1 MYGEADIVVKVQSP
15 TEDEIGHLREGQVLI
30 CFLNG
35 PQEPE
40 LVEKLADAGVT
51 VFSNEAVPRTS
62 AAQAM
67 DALSSMG
74 SIAGYKCALIA
85 ADTIGKYVPMLS
97 TAAGTTKAANV
108 MVFGVAVAG
117 LQAMAIMNRLGGEVF
132 AYDIR
137 PETKE
142 QAESLGAT
150 FIDSEDEK
158 EDEGEDP
165 YEEYQPTGWRK
176 LMTSLGFYS
185 YAEPPRDRY
194 IVEGEEEE
202 EEDSEEEDEGWSQE
216 KLDEDQKLIRERMQ
230 EMDIVITTALVPGRK
245 APQLVDKDMV
255 ESMKPGSVIVDLAAE
270 SGGNCELTEA
280 GETVEHEGVRI
291 VGPVNLPSTMPIHAS
306 QLYSR
311 NMYNLIGHITEDQAE
326 DKDEK
331 DLHLNLDFEDE
342 IISRD
347 LHRARGRD
355 PPRADQGS
363 ASGGRMTS
371 QLLAELAI
379 FVISAFLGF
388 ELISRVPNLLHTPL
402 MSATN
407 AIHGIVLVG
416 AIIALASASDGF
428 TTTVGMIAVD
438 LRGDERGRRLLGY
451 EPDARHVRP
460 AEEAGQE
467 ERGIALAG
475 RDRSSPTSWLPRCS
489 STASGA

>member
-1 MYGEADIVVKVQSP
+1 LLVTTGPWKRTSGSDAIIWRVKVGIPKEVAEGERRVGLVPETVGRLVKDGFEVLVESGAGRDYNLDANYEEAGAKIVEDADGVYGEADIVVKVQSP
-15 TEDEIGHLREGQVLI
+15 TEDEFGLLREDQVLI

-40 LVEKLADAGVT
+40 LVEKLAEAGVT

-117 LQAMAIMNRLGGEVF
+117 LQAIAIMHRLGGEVF

-142 QAESLGAT
+142 QAQSLGAT

-158 EDEGEDP
+158 EEEEEDP
-165 YEEYQPTGWRK
+165 FEEYKPTGWRK

-185 YAEPPRDRY
+185 YAEPPRDQY

-202 EEDSEEEDEGWSQE
+202 EANSEEEDEGWSQE
-216 KLDEDQKLIRERMQ
+216 KLDEDQKLIRERME

-270 SGGNCELTEA
+270 SGGNCELTEV

-311 NMYNLIGHITEDQAE
+311 NMYNLIGHITEDRSE

-331 DLHLNLDFEDE
+331 DIHLDLDFEDE
-342 IISRD
+342 ITGETCIA
-347 LHRARGRD
+347 H
-355 PPRADQGS
+355 
-363 ASGGRMTS
+363 GGEIR
-371 QLLAELAI
+371 
-379 FVISAFLGF
+379 
-388 ELISRVPNLLHTPL
+388 
-402 MSATN
+402 
-407 AIHGIVLVG
+407 HGPTRE
-416 AIIALASASDGF
+416 ALQ
-428 TTTVGMIAVD
+428 
-438 LRGDERGRRLLGY
+438 
-451 EPDARHVRP
+451 
-460 AEEAGQE
+460 EAG
-467 ERGIALAG
+467 
-475 RDRSSPTSWLPRCS
+475 
-489 STASGA
+489 

>member
-1 MYGEADIVVKVQSP
+1 VKVGIPREVAEGERRVGLVPETVGRLVKDGFEVLVESGAGRDYNLDGAYEEAGASIAEGPEKVYGEADIVVKVQSP
-15 TEDEIGHLREGQVLI
+15 AEDEIGLLREGQVLI

-40 LVEKLADAGVT
+40 LVEKLAEAGVT

-62 AAQAM
+62 AAQSM

-117 LQAMAIMNRLGGEVF
+117 LQAMAIMNRLGASVF

-142 QAESLGAT
+142 QAQSLGAT

-158 EDEGEDP
+158 EDEQDSDGF
-165 YEEYQPTGWRK
+165 EEYQPTGWRK

-194 IVEGEEEE
+194 IVEGEEEQ
-202 EEDSEEEDEGWSQE
+202 DGSEEEDEGWSQE
-216 KLDEDQKLIRERMQ
+216 KLDEDQKLIRERME

-280 GETVEHEGVRI
+280 GETIEHKGVKI

-311 NMYNLIGHITEDQAE
+311 NMYNLIGHITEDRSE

-331 DLHLNLDFEDE
+331 DLHLDLDFEDE
-342 IISRD
+342 ITAETCIAHGGEIRHGPTRD
-347 LHRARGRD
+347 
-355 PPRADQGS
+355 
-363 ASGGRMTS
+363 
-371 QLLAELAI
+371 
-379 FVISAFLGF
+379 
-388 ELISRVPNLLHTPL
+388 
-402 MSATN
+402 
-407 AIHGIVLVG
+407 
-416 AIIALASASDGF
+416 ALQ
-428 TTTVGMIAVD
+428 
-438 LRGDERGRRLLGY
+438 
-451 EPDARHVRP
+451 
-460 AEEAGQE
+460 EAG
-467 ERGIALAG
+467 
-475 RDRSSPTSWLPRCS
+475 
-489 STASGA
+489 

>member
-1 MYGEADIVVKVQSP
+1 MVDSRTLSLIGDISITKRDFVGNGFPRERRSRSDAIIWRVKVGIPREVAEGERRVGLVPETVGRLVKDGFEVIVESGAGRDYNLDAAYEEAGASIAGGPDEVYGEADIVVKVQSP
-15 TEDEIGHLREGQVLI
+15 TEDEIGLLREGQVLI

-35 PQEPE
+35 PQEPD
-40 LVEKLADAGVT
+40 LVEKLAEAGVT

-117 LQAMAIMNRLGGEVF
+117 LQAMAIMNRLGAEVF

-142 QAESLGAT
+142 QAQSLGAT

-158 EDEGEDP
+158 EDEREQDG
-165 YEEYQPTGWRK
+165 YEEYEPTGWRK
-176 LMTSLGFYS
+176 IMTSLGFYS

-202 EEDSEEEDEGWSQE
+202 EEDGSEGEDEGWSKE
-216 KLDEDQKLIRERMQ
+216 KLDEDQKLIRKRME
-230 EMDIVITTALVPGRK
+230 EMDIVITTALVPGMK
-245 APQLVDKDMV
+245 APQLVDKEMV
-255 ESMKPGSVIVDLAAE
+255 ERMKPGSVIVDLAAE

-311 NMYNLIGHITEDQAE
+311 NMYNLIGHITEDRSE

-331 DLHLNLDFEDE
+331 DLHLDLDFEDE
-342 IISRD
+342 IIGETCIA
-347 LHRARGRD
+347 H
-355 PPRADQGS
+355 
-363 ASGGRMTS
+363 GGEIRHEPTR
-371 QLLAELAI
+371 E
-379 FVISAFLGF
+379 
-388 ELISRVPNLLHTPL
+388 
-402 MSATN
+402 
-407 AIHGIVLVG
+407 
-416 AIIALASASDGF
+416 ALQ
-428 TTTVGMIAVD
+428 
-438 LRGDERGRRLLGY
+438 
-451 EPDARHVRP
+451 
-460 AEEAGQE
+460 EAG
-467 ERGIALAG
+467 
-475 RDRSSPTSWLPRCS
+475 
-489 STASGA
+489 

>member
-1 MYGEADIVVKVQSP
+1 LVTAGPRKRRSGTDAIIWRVKVGIPKEVAEGERRVGLVPETVGRLVKDGFEVLVESGAGRDYNLDANYEEAGAKIVEDADGVYGEADIVVKVQSP
-15 TEDEIGHLREGQVLI
+15 TEDEIGLLREGQVLI

-40 LVEKLADAGVT
+40 LVEKLAEAGVT

-117 LQAMAIMNRLGGEVF
+117 LQAMAIMNRLGAEVF

-137 PETKE
+137 SETKE
-142 QAESLGAT
+142 QAQSLGAT

-158 EDEGEDP
+158 EEEEEDP
-165 YEEYQPTGWRK
+165 FEEYQPTGWRK
-176 LMTSLGFYS
+176 LMSSLGFYS

-194 IVEGEEEE
+194 IVEGEEEVQ
-202 EEDSEEEDEGWSQE
+202 DGSEEEDEEWSQE
-216 KLDEDQKLIRERMQ
+216 KLDEDQKLIRERME

-291 VGPVNLPSTMPIHAS
+291 VGPLNLPSTMPIHAS

-311 NMYNLIGHITEDQAE
+311 NMYNLIGHITEDRSE
-326 DKDEK
+326 NKDEK
-331 DLHLNLDFEDE
+331 DLHLDLDFEDE
-342 IISRD
+342 ITGETCIA
-347 LHRARGRD
+347 H
-355 PPRADQGS
+355 
-363 ASGGRMTS
+363 GGEIR
-371 QLLAELAI
+371 
-379 FVISAFLGF
+379 
-388 ELISRVPNLLHTPL
+388 
-402 MSATN
+402 
-407 AIHGIVLVG
+407 HGPTRE
-416 AIIALASASDGF
+416 ALQ
-428 TTTVGMIAVD
+428 
-438 LRGDERGRRLLGY
+438 
-451 EPDARHVRP
+451 
-460 AEEAGQE
+460 EAG
-467 ERGIALAG
+467 
-475 RDRSSPTSWLPRCS
+475 
-489 STASGA
+489 

>member
-1 MYGEADIVVKVQSP
+1 VKVGIPREVAEGERRVGLVPETVGRLVKDGFEVIVETGAGRDYNLDENYEEAGASVARGAEDVYGQADIVVKVQSP
-15 TEDEIGHLREGQVLI
+15 TEEEIGHLREGQVLI

-40 LVEKLADAGVT
+40 LVEQLAEAGVT
-51 VFSNEAVPRTS
+51 LFSNEAVPRTS

-108 MVFGVAVAG
+108 LVFGVAVAG
-117 LQAMAIMNRLGGEVF
+117 LQAIAIMNRLGGEVF

-142 QAESLGAT
+142 QAQSLGAT

-158 EDEGEDP
+158 EDEEEDP
-165 YEEYQPTGWRK
+165 FENYEPTGWRK

-202 EEDSEEEDEGWSQE
+202 EEDPEEDEGWSQE
-216 KLDEDQKLIRERMQ
+216 KLKEDQKLLRARMGQ
-230 EMDIVITTALVPGRK
+230 MDVVITTALVPGRK

-280 GETVEHEGVRI
+280 GKTVEHEGVRI

-311 NMYNLIGHITEDQAE
+311 NMYNLIGHITEDRAE
-326 DKDEK
+326 DKDDT

-342 IISRD
+342 IISETCIAHEGEIRQEGTREA
-347 LHRARGRD
+347 L
-355 PPRADQGS
+355 QE
-363 ASGGRMTS
+363 
-371 QLLAELAI
+371 AE
-379 FVISAFLGF
+379 
-388 ELISRVPNLLHTPL
+388 
-402 MSATN
+402 
-407 AIHGIVLVG
+407 
-416 AIIALASASDGF
+416 
-428 TTTVGMIAVD
+428 
-438 LRGDERGRRLLGY
+438 
-451 EPDARHVRP
+451 
-460 AEEAGQE
+460 
-467 ERGIALAG
+467 
-475 RDRSSPTSWLPRCS
+475 
-489 STASGA
+489 

>member
-1 MYGEADIVVKVQSP
+1 MLLVTICRRKRRPCSDAIIWRVKVGIPQEITEGERRVGLVPETVGRLIKDGFEVIVESGAGRDYNLDANYEEAGATVVDGADDVYGEADIVVKVQSP
-15 TEDEIGHLREGQVLI
+15 TEDEIGLLREGQVLI

-35 PQEPE
+35 PQNPE
-40 LVEKLADAGVT
+40 LVEKLAEAGVT

-62 AAQAM
+62 AAQSM

-117 LQAMAIMNRLGGEVF
+117 LQAMAIMNRLGAEVF

-158 EDEGEDP
+158 EDEEEDS
-165 YEEYQPTGWRK
+165 YEEYEPTGWRK

-202 EEDSEEEDEGWSQE
+202 KDNSDEEDEGWSQE
-216 KLDEDQKLIRERMQ
+216 KLDEDQKLIGERMQ

-311 NMYNLIGHITEDQAE
+311 NMYNLIGHITEDQSE

-331 DLHLNLDFEDE
+331 DLHLDLDFEDE
-342 IISRD
+342 II
-347 LHRARGRD
+347 GE
-355 PPRADQGS
+355 
-363 ASGGRMTS
+363 TC
-371 QLLAELAI
+371 
-379 FVISAFLGF
+379 
-388 ELISRVPNLLHTPL
+388 
-402 MSATN
+402 
-407 AIHGIVLVG
+407 
-416 AIIALASASDGF
+416 IAHDGE
-428 TTTVGMIAVD
+428 I
-438 LRGDERGRRLLGY
+438 RH
-451 EPDARHVRP
+451 EPTREALQ
-460 AEEAGQE
+460 EAG
-467 ERGIALAG
+467 
-475 RDRSSPTSWLPRCS
+475 
-489 STASGA
+489 

>member
-1 MYGEADIVVKVQSP
+1 VKVGVVREVAEGERRVGLVPETVGRLVKDGFEVIVETGAGRDYNLDADYEDAGATVVEGADEVYGEADILVKVQSP
-15 TEDEIGHLREGQVLI
+15 TEDEIGLLHEEQVLV

-35 PQEPE
+35 PLEPG
-40 LVEKLADAGVT
+40 LVEKLADAWVT

-85 ADTIGKYVPMLS
+85 SDTIGKYVPMLS

-108 MVFGVAVAG
+108 LVFGVAVAG
-117 LQAMAIMNRLGGEVF
+117 LQAIAIMNRLGGEVF

-150 FIDSEDEK
+150 FIDSDDEK
-158 EDEGEDP
+158 EDEEEDP
-165 YEEYQPTGWRK
+165 FEEYQPTGWRA

-202 EEDSEEEDEGWSQE
+202 DEGEQEEDEGWSKE
-216 KLDEDQKLIRERMQ
+216 KLDEDQKLIRERMG
-230 EMDIVITTALVPGRK
+230 EMDVVITTALVPGMK

-280 GETVEHEGVRI
+280 GETVEHVGVKI
-291 VGPVNLPSTMPIHAS
+291 VGPTNLPSTMPIHAS

-311 NMYNLIGHITEDQAE
+311 NMYNLIGHITEDHSE

-331 DLHLNLDFEDE
+331 DLHLELDFEDE
-342 IISRD
+342 IIGETCIA
-347 LHRARGRD
+347 H
-355 PPRADQGS
+355 
-363 ASGGRMTS
+363 GGEIRHEPTREAL
-371 QLLAELAI
+371 QEAE
-379 FVISAFLGF
+379 
-388 ELISRVPNLLHTPL
+388 
-402 MSATN
+402 
-407 AIHGIVLVG
+407 
-416 AIIALASASDGF
+416 
-428 TTTVGMIAVD
+428 
-438 LRGDERGRRLLGY
+438 
-451 EPDARHVRP
+451 
-460 AEEAGQE
+460 
-467 ERGIALAG
+467 
-475 RDRSSPTSWLPRCS
+475 
-489 STASGA
+489 

>member
-1 MYGEADIVVKVQSP
+1 VKIGIVREVVEGERRVGLVPETVGRLLKDGFEVLVESGAGRDYNLDEAYEEAGASIAEDPDEVYGEADIVIKVQSP
-15 TEDEIGHLREGQVLI
+15 TEEEIGLLREGQVLI

-40 LVEKLADAGVT
+40 LVEKLAEAGVT

-117 LQAMAIMNRLGGEVF
+117 LQAIAIMNRLGGEVF

-142 QAESLGAT
+142 QAQSLGAT

-158 EDEGEDP
+158 EEEEEDP
-165 YEEYQPTGWRK
+165 FEEYQPTGWRK
-176 LMTSLGFYS
+176 LMSSLGFYS

-202 EEDSEEEDEGWSQE
+202 EANSEEEDEEWSQE
-216 KLDEDQKLIRERMQ
+216 KLDEDQKLIRERME
-230 EMDIVITTALVPGRK
+230 EMDVVITTALVPGRK

-311 NMYNLIGHITEDQAE
+311 NMYNLIGHITEDRSE

-331 DLHLNLDFEDE
+331 DIHLNLDFEDE
-342 IISRD
+342 ITGETCIA
-347 LHRARGRD
+347 H
-355 PPRADQGS
+355 
-363 ASGGRMTS
+363 GGEIR
-371 QLLAELAI
+371 
-379 FVISAFLGF
+379 
-388 ELISRVPNLLHTPL
+388 
-402 MSATN
+402 
-407 AIHGIVLVG
+407 HGPTRE
-416 AIIALASASDGF
+416 ALQ
-428 TTTVGMIAVD
+428 
-438 LRGDERGRRLLGY
+438 
-451 EPDARHVRP
+451 
-460 AEEAGQE
+460 EAG
-467 ERGIALAG
+467 
-475 RDRSSPTSWLPRCS
+475 
-489 STASGA
+489 

>member
-1 MYGEADIVVKVQSP
+1 LVTDDARERRARSDAIIWRVKVGTPRETVEGERRVGLVPETVGRLVKDGFEVVVESGAGRDYNLDDAYEEAGASIAEGPEEVYGEADIIVKVQSP
-15 TEDEIGHLREGQVLI
+15 KEDEVGLLREGQVLI

-40 LVEKLADAGVT
+40 LVERLAEAGAT
-51 VFSNEAVPRTS
+51 VFSNEAIPRTS

-97 TAAGTTKAANV
+97 TAAGTTKAAKV

-117 LQAMAIMNRLGGEVF
+117 LQAMAIMNRLGAEVF

-142 QAESLGAT
+142 QAQSLGAT
-150 FIDSEDEK
+150 FVDSEDEK
-158 EDEGEDP
+158 EEEEDG

-202 EEDSEEEDEGWSQE
+202 DNSEEQDEGWSRE
-216 KLDEDQKLIRERMQ
+216 KLDEDQKLIRERME

-280 GETVEHEGVRI
+280 GETVEHSQVRI

-311 NMYNLIGHITEDQAE
+311 NMYNLIGHITEDISE
-326 DKDEK
+326 DKDQK
-331 DLHLNLDFEDE
+331 DLRLDLDFEDE
-342 IISRD
+342 ITGETCI
-347 LHRARGRD
+347 AY
-355 PPRADQGS
+355 
-363 ASGGRMTS
+363 GGEIRHEPTR
-371 QLLAELAI
+371 E
-379 FVISAFLGF
+379 
-388 ELISRVPNLLHTPL
+388 
-402 MSATN
+402 
-407 AIHGIVLVG
+407 
-416 AIIALASASDGF
+416 ALQ
-428 TTTVGMIAVD
+428 
-438 LRGDERGRRLLGY
+438 
-451 EPDARHVRP
+451 
-460 AEEAGQE
+460 EAG
-467 ERGIALAG
+467 
-475 RDRSSPTSWLPRCS
+475 
-489 STASGA
+489 

>member
-1 MYGEADIVVKVQSP
+1 LVTVGLRERRSGSDAIIWRVKVGIPREVAEGERRVGLVPETVGRLVKDGFEVLLESGAGRDYNLDANYQEAGAKIVEDADGVYGEADIVVKVQSP
-15 TEDEIGHLREGQVLI
+15 TEDEIGLLREGQVLI

-40 LVEKLADAGVT
+40 LVEKLAEAGVT

-117 LQAMAIMNRLGGEVF
+117 LQAIAIMNRLGGEVF

-142 QAESLGAT
+142 QAQSLGAT

-158 EDEGEDP
+158 EEEVEDP
-165 YEEYQPTGWRK
+165 FEEYQPTGWRK

-185 YAEPPRDRY
+185 YAEPPRDQY
-194 IVEGEEEE
+194 IVEGEEDDED
-202 EEDSEEEDEGWSQE
+202 DSEEEDEGWSQE
-216 KLDEDQKLIRERMQ
+216 KLDEDQKLIRERME
-230 EMDIVITTALVPGRK
+230 EMDVVITTALVPGRK

-291 VGPVNLPSTMPIHAS
+291 VGPLNLPSTMPIHAS

-311 NMYNLIGHITEDQAE
+311 NMYNLIGHITEDRSE

-331 DLHLNLDFEDE
+331 DLHLDLDFEDE
-342 IISRD
+342 ITGETCIA
-347 LHRARGRD
+347 H
-355 PPRADQGS
+355 
-363 ASGGRMTS
+363 GGEIR
-371 QLLAELAI
+371 
-379 FVISAFLGF
+379 
-388 ELISRVPNLLHTPL
+388 
-402 MSATN
+402 
-407 AIHGIVLVG
+407 HGPTRE
-416 AIIALASASDGF
+416 ALQ
-428 TTTVGMIAVD
+428 
-438 LRGDERGRRLLGY
+438 
-451 EPDARHVRP
+451 
-460 AEEAGQE
+460 EAG
-467 ERGIALAG
+467 
-475 RDRSSPTSWLPRCS
+475 
-489 STASGA
+489 

>member
-1 MYGEADIVVKVQSP
+1 VKVGIVREVAEGERRVGLVPETVGRLVKDGFEVIVESGAGRDYNLDENYEEAGATVVDGPDEVYGEADILVKVQSP
-15 TEDEIGHLREGQVLI
+15 TEDEIGLLREGQILI

-35 PQEPE
+35 PQQPE
-40 LVEKLADAGVT
+40 LVEKLAEAGLT

-74 SIAGYKCALIA
+74 SISGYKCALIA

-108 MVFGVAVAG
+108 LVFGVAVAG
-117 LQAMAIMNRLGGEVF
+117 LQAIAIMNRLGGEVY

-150 FIDSEDEK
+150 FIDSDDEK
-158 EDEGEDP
+158 EDEAEDQF
-165 YEEYQPTGWRK
+165 EEYEPVGWRK

-194 IVEGEEEE
+194 IVEGEEED
-202 EEDSEEEDEGWSQE
+202 EDGEEEEDEGWSQE
-216 KLDEDQKLIRERMQ
+216 KLDEDQKLIRERME
-230 EMDIVITTALVPGRK
+230 EMDIVITTALVPGMK

-291 VGPVNLPSTMPIHAS
+291 VGPTNLPSTMPIHAS

-311 NMYNLIGHITEDQAE
+311 NMYNLIGHITEDRSE

-331 DLHLNLDFEDE
+331 DLHLDLDFEDE
-342 IISRD
+342 IIGATCIA
-347 LHRARGRD
+347 H
-355 PPRADQGS
+355 
-363 ASGGRMTS
+363 GGEIRHEPTR
-371 QLLAELAI
+371 E
-379 FVISAFLGF
+379 
-388 ELISRVPNLLHTPL
+388 
-402 MSATN
+402 
-407 AIHGIVLVG
+407 
-416 AIIALASASDGF
+416 ALQ
-428 TTTVGMIAVD
+428 
-438 LRGDERGRRLLGY
+438 
-451 EPDARHVRP
+451 
-460 AEEAGQE
+460 EAG
-467 ERGIALAG
+467 
-475 RDRSSPTSWLPRCS
+475 
-489 STASGA
+489 